1 MKVKNLKTRLV
12 KLPANVEFT
21 LFMIKQELKSNLLLD
36 KLTHIGFD
44 DSFYRL
50 DLSPAILESIG
61 FERVSDELLGF
72 YLDLLRVYCSKID
85 DPAEVMKEAVSFY
98 IDLEVERRKRQSV
111 VKQKI

>member
-36 KLTHIGFD
+36 KLSDIGFD

-50 DLSPAILESIG
+50 DFGPAILESIG
-61 FERVSDELLGF
+61 FDRVSDELLDF
-72 YLDLLRVYCSKID
+72 YLVLLRAHCSKIAA
-85 DPAEVMKEAVSFY
+85 PAEVMKQAVCFY
-98 IDLEVERRKRQSV
+98 IDLEVERRKRQSIA
-111 VKQKI
+111 K